1 MKLRA
6 INPKITPLSPC
17 SLGLRRQNS
26 NFTQLKALPPTN
38 VFEAFHE
45 KLVGACDEPA
55 ELINI
60 LKPIKKSKPPKS
72 DKGIHFNLLLLTAL
86 IFLSCASTHNA
97 LGDDEDVGNAK
108 DDKGKRG
115 DVDSEEAANLRREQP
130 YISFR
135 SFW

>member
-1 MKLRA
+1 MGK
-6 INPKITPLSPC
+6 
-17 SLGLRRQNS
+17 
-26 NFTQLKALPPTN
+26 
-38 VFEAFHE
+38 
-45 KLVGACDEPA
+45 
-55 ELINI
+55 
-60 LKPIKKSKPPKS
+60 KKSKPPKS

-130 YISFR
+130 RIRFL
-135 SFW
+135 FVW

>member
-1 MKLRA
+1 M
-6 INPKITPLSPC
+6 
-17 SLGLRRQNS
+17 
-26 NFTQLKALPPTN
+26 
-38 VFEAFHE
+38 
-45 KLVGACDEPA
+45 
-55 ELINI
+55 
-60 LKPIKKSKPPKS
+60 
-72 DKGIHFNLLLLTAL
+72 L

-135 SFW
+135 SFLVNLQKKTHIVDLPPSKISEGHPEQIVVRKRSKWRFNWCEVVKYFFH